1 MELVSRNPEEL
12 YALMCLVGD
21 LLPALPTDGLF
32 SVDQW
37 LFRIYPRVGAPL
49 VEYTCDTFRWVL

>member
-21 LLPALPTDGLF
+21 LLPSLPTDGLF

-37 LFRIYPRVGAPL
+37 LFRIYPRVRLPRAGSSH
-49 VEYTCDTFRWVL
+49 TGTGI